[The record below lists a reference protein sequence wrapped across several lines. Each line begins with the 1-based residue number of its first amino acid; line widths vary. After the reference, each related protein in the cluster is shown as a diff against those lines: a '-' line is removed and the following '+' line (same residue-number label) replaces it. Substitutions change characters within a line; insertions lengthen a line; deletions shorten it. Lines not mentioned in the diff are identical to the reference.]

1 MTSRYTHPCRL
12 GCNLPQ
18 SVEVAGQT
26 ESWSVLE
33 LTCSSVR
40 PDGVIV
46 DVHSSKR
53 RPGWRARS
61 IVGAVL
67 AITSAACTSHPDVI
81 HLPAAASPHISTV
94 GRCDGAAAS
103 TAYEQLATAFNT
115 DDIALAIA
123 QFINGQHPGFTW
135 WDPSDPSGATQRRT
149 QLADHFRHMRDLG
162 VRLPPTAT
170 FTASDDNGKGGFTFT
185 TPHDGFYGKGGFD
198 CTTGKL
204 SYLVIDH
211 WTKDIAGRAPVGTT

>member
-1 MTSRYTHPCRL
+1 MESC
-12 GCNLPQ
+12 
-18 SVEVAGQT
+18 SVSG
-26 ESWSVLE
+26 

-53 RPGWRARS
+53 RPRWRARF
-61 IVGAVL
+61 IFGTVL

-81 HLPAAASPHISTV
+81 HLPTAASPQISTV
-94 GRCDGAAAS
+94 ARCNSATAS
-103 TAYEQLATAFNT
+103 TVYEQLATAFNAGQ
-115 DDIALAIA
+115 IAVATA

-135 WDPSDPSGATQRRT
+135 WDPSDPSGATQDRT

-170 FTASDDNGKGGFTFT
+170 FTASDDNSKGGFTFNK
-185 TPHDGFYGKGGFD
+185 PHDGFYGKGGFD

-204 SYLVIDH
+204 SYLVIDQ

>member
-1 MTSRYTHPCRL
+1 MS
-12 GCNLPQ
+12 G
-18 SVEVAGQT
+18 
-26 ESWSVLE
+26 

-53 RPGWRARS
+53 RPRWRARF
-61 IVGAVL
+61 IVGTVL

-81 HLPAAASPHISTV
+81 HLPAAASPQISTV
-94 GRCDGAAAS
+94 ARCNSATAS
-103 TAYEQLATAFNT
+103 TVYEQLATAFNAGE
-115 DDIALAIA
+115 IALATA
-123 QFINGQHPGFTW
+123 QFANEQHSLTW
-135 WDPSDPSGATQRRT
+135 WDPSDPSGATQDRT
-149 QLADHFRHMRDLG
+149 QLADHFGHMRDLG

-170 FTASDDNGKGGFTFT
+170 FTASDDNGKGGFTFNK
-185 TPHDGFYGKGGFD
+185 PRDGFYGKGGFD

-204 SYLVIDH
+204 SYLVIDQ